1 MLADRGAYGFLPR
14 YTSSSNLL
22 WTSNV
27 RQRREGVERVLQL
40 QPRWLG
46 PFAASTDGD
55 DATSVEEKVG
65 NPDDK
70 EEEDHS
76 APDVMDEAAV
86 AKEDSIDDGSGAA
99 EGDSDEAS
107 EGSEDMDKNDE
118 EEGSDE
124 EAEEKPEEE
133 KEDPEI
139 TALKEEIASLEKE
152 VTAKKREISAQKD
165 KVVEAGKTGYLRLA
179 ANVENYKRRI
189 KESKKDNEGAAM
201 LAVTKGFFGT
211 KDDDEASIM
220 EVCSRCVC
228 LCFFAHMDP
237 ELRVTVPSKQF
248 QLRLII
254 LSLRLFVSST
264 TVFSTDVPRWP
275 DRTPCQRWRRERSRV
290 EIA

>member
-1 MLADRGAYGFLPR
+1 M
-14 YTSSSNLL
+14 
-22 WTSNV
+22 
-27 RQRREGVERVLQL
+27 LQL

-65 NPDDK
+65 NPDAEGD
-70 EEEDHS
+70 EGHS

-86 AKEDSIDDGSGAA
+86 AKEDPIDDRSGAA
-99 EGDSDEAS
+99 EGDSDEIS
-107 EGSEDMDKNDE
+107 DGSEDMDKNDE
-118 EEGSDE
+118 KEGSDE

-152 VTAKKREISAQKD
+152 VTAKKREISSQKD

-201 LAVTKGFFGT
+201 LAVTKAFFGT
-211 KDDDEASIM
+211 KDDDEASVM
-220 EVCSRCVC
+220 EVCSKCVC
-228 LCFFAHMDP
+228 VCFFAQMDP

-248 QLRLII
+248 
-254 LSLRLFVSST
+254 SF
-264 TVFSTDVPRWP
+264 
-275 DRTPCQRWRRERSRV
+275 
-290 EIA
+290 A